1 MATTTTYL
9 GLTKPA
15 TNEAYDIAIHN
26 TNADLIDEEFTKLST
41 PRFNDIVFELTP
53 SRIGSNDKPDYDYT
67 NVGLLFPQNN
77 VNEIAYFTIQLP
89 HSWKVGTTIYPHIHI
104 IQSANQQATFRV
116 EYKWYDIGDPVPANW
131 SIYNLD
137 TYAITYTSGT
147 ISNIIK
153 GTDGIDGAGMGISS
167 ILKIKLFR
175 TDNVYTGDMLADQFD
190 IHIEIDGFGSQEEY
204 IKT

>member
-26 TNADLIDEEFTKLST
+26 TNSDLIDAEFTKLST
-41 PRFNDIVFELTP
+41 PRFNDIVFPLNT
-53 SRIGSNDKPDYDYT
+53 SFIGSNSKPDYDYT
-67 NVGLLFPQNN
+67 NIGLLFPQNN

-89 HSWKVGTTIYPHIHI
+89 HSWKVGSTIYPHIHI
-104 IQSANQQATFRV
+104 IQAANQQATFRA
-116 EYKWYDIGDPVPANW
+116 EYKWYDIGDPIPANW
-131 SIYNLD
+131 STYDLD

-147 ISNIIK
+147 ISNIVK
-153 GTDGIDGAGMGISS
+153 GTGGISGAGLGISS

>member
-15 TNEAYDIAIHN
+15 TNEAYDIAIFN
-26 TNADLIDEEFTKLST
+26 DNADLIDEEFTKLST

-104 IQSANQQATFRV
+104 QQAADQQATFRM
-116 EYKWYDIGDPVPANW
+116 EYKWYDIGDAIPASW
-131 SIYNLD
+131 STYDLD
-137 TYAITYTSGT
+137 TYAIEYTSGT
-147 ISNIIK
+147 ISNIIL
-153 GTDGIDGAGMGISS
+153 GADGIDGAGQTISS

>member
-15 TNEAYDIAIHN
+15 TNEAYDIAIFN
-26 TNADLIDEEFTKLST
+26 DNADLIDEEFTKLST